1 MTSASSMHEAG
12 DSKPG
17 IRHDPEGWDGEGGV
31 RWVSGWEDTCIP
43 VADSCR
49 CMQNHHN
56 NVK

>member
-1 MTSASSMHEAG
+1 MHEAG